1 MFSLF
6 ISHQWLGRQCA
17 DPTGQQ
23 LAILRDALR
32 NVIAGNVKVES
43 DMIYLLMFR
52 RVDQLTAEEVLQL
65 SRGYIWSDSQDS
77 KSLTKECQCAASD
90 FLKHVCGVSGRRWKS
105 L

>member
-65 SRGYIWSDSQDS
+65 SRGYIWSDS
-77 KSLTKECQCAASD
+77 
-90 FLKHVCGVSGRRWKS
+90 
-105 L
+105 